1 MNGKPGSIQIA
12 SLHMLA
18 ALTITTLAAAQDKE
32 TPAEHFRATREKL
45 TEEAQ
50 VQLKS
55 EDLATV
61 AWGAHTAAEFRLRG
75 CIPELRAQLRTKGP
89 AHKFVAL
96 ALLDALIQT
105 HASLPD
111 EELQPFLQGTTT
123 NSVLALILPRAKPNL
138 PILLEAYRKCHRG
151 SVSYLRCGQALAD
164 AEAPGFALE
173 LLREPLWVVLTV
185 WDPGEAANA
194 PVAGLGYTTG
204 CMKLRPPEGFP
215 PCMQYGHGAG
225 SRFQSEWLVDADSDM
240 QSTEQITARTTWMKQ
255 LLDKQAEPLQFDL
268 MPIHNVDWAGLDALR
283 AREQAERTKIL
294 AMHQALVLECVKA
307 KLVTAEAVRGLV
319 PQLRVF
325 WIDARTGDHE
335 LITDIFGH

>member
-18 ALTITTLAAAQDKE
+18 ALTITTLAAGQDKE

-45 TEEAQ
+45 TEEVQ

-89 AHKFVAL
+89 ANEFVAL

-111 EELQPFLQGTTT
+111 EELRPFVQGITT
-123 NSVLALILPRAKPNL
+123 NSVLALILPQAKPNL
-138 PILLEAYRKCHRG
+138 SLLLEAYRKCHRG
-151 SVSYLRCGQALAD
+151 GQSYLRCGQELAD
-164 AEAPGFALE
+164 AKAPGFALE
-173 LLREPLWVVLTV
+173 LLREPLWVALTV
-185 WDPGEAANA
+185 WDPGKAASA
-194 PVAGLGYTTG
+194 PALGLGHLSG
-204 CMKLRPPEGFP
+204 CVELKPPPGYP
-215 PCMQYGHGAG
+215 PCVQYGFDAG
-225 SRFQSEWLVDADSDM
+225 SRFEGKWLVDAQSDM
-240 QSTEQITARTTWMKQ
+240 ESEEHLTARTTWMKQ
-255 LLDKQAEPLQFDL
+255 LLGKDAESPQFDL
-268 MPIHNVDWAGLDALR
+268 MPICNVEWAGLDALR
-283 AREQAERTKIL
+283 AREQEERTRIRTMHRAL
-294 AMHQALVLECVKA
+294 ADECLKA
-307 KLVTAEAVRGLV
+307 KLVTEEEVRGLV